1 MQAAHGL
8 HESTVSI
15 KEPRPSWSKEGKVS
29 IP

>member
-15 KEPRPSWSKEGKVS
+15 KESRPPWSKADKVS